1 VKRQHLTTAILA
13 AAFSVVA
20 GTAHAQAA
28 GGGGGLIQ
36 PIITWFMTNIGQGL
50 IMIGVVVVG
59 GMMIAGRH
67 TLAGVAV
74 MVIGALIFA
83 NYQTIAAL
91 IPIGG

>member
-1 VKRQHLTTAILA
+1 VKREHRITAILA
-13 AAFSVVA
+13 AALSVVA

-28 GGGGGLIQ
+28 GGGLIQ

>member
-1 VKRQHLTTAILA
+1 MKRQHRITAILA
-13 AAFSVVA
+13 AAFSVVT

-50 IMIGVVVVG
+50 IMIGVVVIG

-67 TLAGVAV
+67 TLAGITI
-74 MVIGALIFA
+74 MVIGALIIA
-83 NYQTIAAL
+83 NYTTSAAL
-91 IPIGG
+91 IPVGG